1 MAYPLT
7 GDDEWDQLQSNYRPS
22 LETPSRLINFTDHGG
37 ETRTS
42 GMSNN
47 PPPPPLRAP
56 GQIGPIRTHGQT
68 HTASSISPYGPR
80 HRAPQTHHSDLQDPN
95 DSLSFSPSQSNA
107 TSHHRRSLSSGSS
120 SISRSNT
127 TSSLEDIQMSL
138 QAISS
143 NFQLSDDLI
152 QRAQPLFQLT
162 PEAKSNAIL
171 LLALHNSIIPSS
183 STSTTSLGQ
192 SVSEATPGVNSTQP
206 KVVDYPSGFKTYV
219 REHIRRI
226 LLRDDIECYGQRTGK
241 RLNASKTPHALI
253 KAQIQQETAAWR
265 ESLLPSGYNHGIKKK
280 RLDSYLSDTVT
291 NEKAILSVYLRA
303 GLSGA
308 ESPVNVPSL
317 WDLIATVYSNMHPDF
332 KGMGAV
338 EIHEDNRLTK
348 GAKIRISYLRFM
360 VNLNRLK
367 SNKKVS
373 SFWDDI
379 DHDLH
384 ALRRHPLA
392 YQVAYTQIIF
402 DTDRRIWDGHHTV
415 DQVPADQQAPPS
427 EEGVNARIQS
437 AMANPEPNQVQI

>member
-1 MAYPLT
+1 MLRPANWQATERFEDPPCPDQGPDPARNGRLARIPFAF
-7 GDDEWDQLQSNYRPS
+7 GLQPWDQ
-22 LETPSRLINFTDHGG
+22 
-37 ETRTS
+37 
-42 GMSNN
+42 
-47 PPPPPLRAP
+47 
-56 GQIGPIRTHGQT
+56 
-68 HTASSISPYGPR
+68 
-80 HRAPQTHHSDLQDPN
+80 
-95 DSLSFSPSQSNA
+95 
-107 TSHHRRSLSSGSS
+107 
-120 SISRSNT
+120 
-127 TSSLEDIQMSL
+127 
-138 QAISS
+138 
-143 NFQLSDDLI
+143 
-152 QRAQPLFQLT
+152 
-162 PEAKSNAIL
+162 
-171 LLALHNSIIPSS
+171 
-183 STSTTSLGQ
+183 
-192 SVSEATPGVNSTQP
+192 
-206 KVVDYPSGFKTYV
+206 
-219 REHIRRI
+219 
-226 LLRDDIECYGQRTGK
+226 
-241 RLNASKTPHALI
+241 
-253 KAQIQQETAAWR
+253 
-265 ESLLPSGYNHGIKKK
+265 KK